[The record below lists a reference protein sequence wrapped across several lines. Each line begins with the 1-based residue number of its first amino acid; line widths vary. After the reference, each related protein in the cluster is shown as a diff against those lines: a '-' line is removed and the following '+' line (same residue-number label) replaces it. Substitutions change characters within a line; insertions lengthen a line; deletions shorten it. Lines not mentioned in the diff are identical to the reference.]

1 MELVNSNK
9 LNDYLVDVNRQAI
22 DLFFSVGKGLG

>member
-22 DLFFSVGKGLG
+22 DLFFSAGKGLG